1 MDSAAT
7 LAGDHHS
14 VRGRLPNGAAAKVRG
29 FASLAEDERPVR
41 SGQPLRVLIV
51 EDDPRDAALM
61 VRHLERAGYAP
72 DWVRVTN
79 ESAYRTELHTGLDV
93 ILCCSALAEFD
104 GQRALGILQES
115 ALPIPLIIVSGG
127 ADEETAINAI
137 RGGAADYLLKDRL
150 ARVGRSVEHAIE
162 QCRLRHEHRTM
173 MEALLQTEARYRGI
187 FENAVEGIFQA
198 TPEGRLIAANPA
210 LSRILG
216 YSSAKET
223 IGMVDDIL
231 AQLCPDAARLQEL
244 RTGLEGSGLVTG
256 FETQAICWD
265 GRRPWVSLNCR
276 SVRDAR
282 SNLHLEGTVEDITER
297 KTLETQLLRAQR
309 LDSVGRLAGGIA
321 HDLNNILLPI
331 LISPGL
337 LRERVTD
344 EVAREMVDA
353 IEVSARRGADI
364 VRQLLTFGRGTDGER
379 VPVQPRHLVN
389 EMLSIMRETF
399 PKNINLRSSIPM
411 EVWPVRGDPTQLHQV
426 IMNLCVNARDA
437 MPHGGDLLLAVEN
450 CEIDDATA
458 RANAGARAGRHVL
471 LRVTDTGTGIAPD
484 HLDKIFD
491 PFFTTKEVGQ
501 GTGLGLSTVL
511 GIVNSHGGFI
521 QIESTLGH
529 GTQFRIHLPASDELE
544 CAPQAPT
551 AEGPRGHG
559 ELVLLVDDER
569 VVRHATRTMLERH
582 GYRVVEA
589 RDGEDALERFDQH
602 GPEVAVA
609 VMDLLMP
616 RMDGVELIRQLR
628 LRHNAPPIVAMT
640 GVGKS
645 PKVTQVRDLGGVQ
658 VLEKPFTAE
667 VLLHAL
673 GRVLKAEPGMAG
685 SWGW

>member
-1 MDSAAT
+1 
-7 LAGDHHS
+7 
-14 VRGRLPNGAAAKVRG
+14 LP
-29 FASLAEDERPVR
+29 AEDERLGRRGQPVR
-41 SGQPLRVLIV
+41 VIIV
-51 EDDPRDAALM
+51 EDDPHAAARI
-61 VRHLERAGYAP
+61 VHHLERAGYEP
-72 DWVRVTN
+72 DWTRVDN
-79 ESAYRTELHTGLDV
+79 EAAYRTELHTGVDV
-93 ILCCSALAEFD
+93 ILCCSALAAFD
-104 GQRALGILQES
+104 GQRALRILQES

-137 RGGAADYLLKDRL
+137 RSGAADYLLRDRL

-216 YSSAKET
+216 YGSPKET

-231 AQLCPDAARLQEL
+231 AQLAPEAARLQEL
-244 RTGLEGSGLVTG
+244 RAGLESSGLVTG

-276 SVRDAR
+276 SVRDSR

-297 KTLETQLLRAQR
+297 KELETRLLRAQR

-337 LRERVTD
+337 LRERVKD

-379 VPVQPRHLVN
+379 VPVHPRNLLN

-399 PKNINLRSSIPM
+399 PKNINLRSSVPM
-411 EVWPVRGDPTQLHQV
+411 AVWPVRGDPTQLHQV
-426 IMNLCVNARDA
+426 ILNLCVNSRDA
-437 MPHGGDLLLAVEN
+437 MPHGGELVLAVEN
-450 CEIDDATA
+450 CEVDDAAA
-458 RANAGARAGRHVL
+458 RANAGARTGRHVL
-471 LRVTDTGTGIAPD
+471 LRVTDTGTGISPE

-521 QIESTLGH
+521 QIESTVGR
-529 GTQFRIHLPASDELE
+529 GTQFRIYIPASDEME
-544 CAPQAPT
+544 CTPQAP
-551 AEGPRGHG
+551 ASEGPRGHG
-559 ELVLLVDDER
+559 ELILLVDDER
-569 VVRHATRTMLERH
+569 VVRHATRATLERH

-609 VMDLLMP
+609 VVDLLMP

-628 LRHNAPPIVAMT
+628 QRPNAPPIVAMT

-645 PKVTQVRDLGGVQ
+645 PKVTQVREFGGVP
-658 VLEKPFTAE
+658 VLEKPFTAD
-667 VLLHAL
+667 VLLQAL
-673 GRVLKAEPGMAG
+673 GRLLQAEPGVTG